1 MTQKDQSPMS
11 FDLMP
16 EIKTIVRDAIKDRL
30 IQSEDIK
37 TFDEKVRTLKGAD
50 LEEYLQNLWDDL

>member
-1 MTQKDQSPMS
+1 MS
-11 FDLMP
+11 FDLLP
-16 EIKTIVRDAIKDRL
+16 EIKTIVRDAIRDRL